1 MIVYY
6 VEIRRLESKYRT
18 VERTYIIQNLK
29 GIVDSSGDSEVV
41 VMVVVRQWWWWW
53 LRTAVHLD
61 GGSHALW

>member
-29 GIVDSSGDSEVV
+29 GIVGGSGDSEVV

-53 LRTAVHLD
+53 
-61 GGSHALW
+61 